1 MVKNRVEALENE
13 RFLSRFERILSPFSL
28 PLPPLVGDKP
38 PATIHCVDKANRTAY
53 AQNPVNNYLSDPFY
67 PHAHDCQGAADV
79 NQKIKSAAFLIA
91 TASAALACTQASGA
105 GNSGSNSTQNV
116 PPSNG
121 PAIYKIVD
129 ASGRVTY
136 TNAPTKGAAKVELD
150 PITVIPATP
159 AGVLGGSKVAAQAGA
174 PFIPAASP
182 STSPELI
189 PVGIAPTI
197 AAPEFPTPVPAPTQ
211 ASTTPT
217 FAASLRATPS
227 QPATAVVTAISKPAP
242 VVQASL
248 TKLPVVKL
256 SPPANDTDLSSAS
269 AATSVT
275 PPTTTLAAFVT
286 PAPVTPAPLAAVS
299 MPTLQ
304 QRSVARSVESN
315 PPPTKIDE
323 EERQLAE
330 AKGKLDDEQRTS
342 ASFRALRAR
351 LPATIDQSNPAKAAI
366 QNDIKAQVEQHFER
380 IRQLQDQISLHEQN
394 LAALRQTP
402 RAQGSNALSSVANST
417 ASRQIQTPYD
427 R

>member
-1 MVKNRVEALENE
+1 M
-13 RFLSRFERILSPFSL
+13 
-28 PLPPLVGDKP
+28 
-38 PATIHCVDKANRTAY
+38 
-53 AQNPVNNYLSDPFY
+53 
-67 PHAHDCQGAADV
+67 

-197 AAPEFPTPVPAPTQ
+197 AAPEFPTPAPAPTL

-269 AATSVT
+269 ATPATAPVT

-394 LAALRQTP
+394 LVALRQTP
-402 RAQGSNALSSVANST
+402 RAQGSSALSNVANST
-417 ASRQIQTPYD
+417 ASR
-427 R
+427 